1 VFVRLCFIRRLV
13 SLSGLLHICIPLRFL
28 FFLKLTV
35 VRLDSVKNNKK
46 CFCSKHIAKVFGGL
60 SYFYLLEKRG
70 GKGSNST
77 EDL

>member
-13 SLSGLLHICIPLRFL
+13 SLSGLLHNCVPLGFL

-46 CFCSKHIAKVFGGL
+46 CLSRKHIAKVFGGL
-60 SYFYLLEKRG
+60 SYF
-70 GKGSNST
+70 
-77 EDL
+77 